1 MMIMIVVGWMVL
13 KVIVVNYSMD
23 LYREMAIA
31 GVIRMVMLELV
42 VDPYDVLTS
51 YCSWDVW
58 LWVPVVEWTTV
69 LYDVREKMV
78 SIERQ
83 VSVVAVLLVVMQ
95 HHHHHH
101 HHYLSSY
108 HGGGCFE
115 SENEPHEFVKGVGH
129 TVLSVDVVVVD
140 VVGDSQDHE
149 YYHYYVVF
157 VQ

>member
-1 MMIMIVVGWMVL
+1 
-13 KVIVVNYSMD
+13 
-23 LYREMAIA
+23 
-31 GVIRMVMLELV
+31 MLF
-42 VDPYDVLTS
+42 
-51 YCSWDVW
+51 
-58 LWVPVVEWTTV
+58 
-69 LYDVREKMV
+69 DVREKMV

-95 HHHHHH
+95 QQHHP

-140 VVGDSQDHE
+140 VVVVDDVGDSQ
-149 YYHYYVVF
+149 YHYYVVF

>member
-1 MMIMIVVGWMVL
+1 MIMIVVGWMVL